1 MGSPTRRWRR
11 SFERF
16 DRTLGFFIG
25 AIVGF
30 VLVFF
35 AVAADGSTSR
45 QALEAGAV
53 GAVAFGLVCALF
65 GDRAL
70 WALARWF
77 S

>member
-45 QALEAGAV
+45 
-53 GAVAFGLVCALF
+53 
-65 GDRAL
+65 
-70 WALARWF
+70 
-77 S
+77 